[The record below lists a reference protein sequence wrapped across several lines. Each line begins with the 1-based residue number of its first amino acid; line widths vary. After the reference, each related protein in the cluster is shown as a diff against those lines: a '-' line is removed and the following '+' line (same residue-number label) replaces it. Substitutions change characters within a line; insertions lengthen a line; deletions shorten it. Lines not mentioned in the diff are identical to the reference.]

1 MKTNSAIIL
10 FAVFFASGCTL
21 NLTTTLCDTH
31 GTATDTID
39 TSTSTPNEV
48 EASPTL
54 SIPAFSL

>member
-1 MKTNSAIIL
+1 VKIYLSIFL
-10 FAVFFASGCTL
+10 FAVFLFSACTL